1 MASVKNSLARK
12 TRGKPGLEK
21 TGSPARVS
29 PWKYLY
35 LHPRF
40 SRRSTL
46 VPMTTRLGWETTAS
60 RKEKRRDLCSSAEE
74 HLCFRA
80 RARHNGVL
88 RNAVEKRGKKKKKEK
103 TFALFR
109 AEVNND
115 IKRGKRWLTSC
126 IDALLC
132 EHVARVVGPTERSK
146 DNLDDISIRDA
157 NSTLRTLIDWYIN
170 NTRYR
175 IQCWLDSWGKF
186 IVVDAT
192 PRIHNLSLHFIFN
205 VIKL

>member
-1 MASVKNSLARK
+1 MKNSLARK

-88 RNAVEKRGKKKKKEK
+88 RNAVEKRGKKKKKKK
-103 TFALFR
+103 TSSPLWYFLVYGKYNRSEYEGNRSIDLRLDLRSERLSR
-109 AEVNND
+109 A
-115 IKRGKRWLTSC
+115 IKKHRRCT
-126 IDALLC
+126 D
-132 EHVARVVGPTERSK
+132 T
-146 DNLDDISIRDA
+146 DNIFDHI
-157 NSTLRTLIDWYIN
+157 
-170 NTRYR
+170 
-175 IQCWLDSWGKF
+175 
-186 IVVDAT
+186 IV
-192 PRIHNLSLHFIFN
+192 R
-205 VIKL
+205 